1 MCNAIEQGY
10 RMYSAVSRKSE
21 SAPWWIW
28 LDQEY
33 CSAHEKDAMTCYF
46 PSSEEPLSSKC
57 DQYDNEIKRMKYMTN
72 FSVKNPRK
80 YRCNLVQHNMTEKQ
94 RDDYRA
100 SATEYLF
107 SDLNPLVLQE
117 AQRQIGIIFG
127 ALPNAMTPPNLI
139 TVHIRWGD
147 KFEEMDLPKI
157 EEYIEAIETLV
168 KENPKQLR
176 KAVHI
181 YLATEDPKAYE
192 EFLKAIPKHWKVY
205 PDITLQEI
213 NSFRPVKYNGASH
226 ATRNTRGRAGLVAL
240 GSLLVAMEANFF
252 VLTTKSNWSTLMNHL
267 RRTIVNPQCEN
278 CTSVI
283 DLRPGVW

>member
-10 RMYSAVSRKSE
+10 RMHSAVNLNSV
-21 SAPWWIW
+21 SAPWWLW

-33 CSAHEKDAMTCYF
+33 CSAHEKDPMTCYF

-57 DQYDNEIKRMKYMTN
+57 DNGINRMNNMTN
-72 FSVKNPRK
+72 IAVKDPRK
-80 YRCNLVQHNMTEKQ
+80 YRCNLVQHNMTRRE
-94 RDDYRA
+94 RDEYRA

-117 AQRQIGIIFG
+117 ARRQIGIIFG
-127 ALPNAMTPPNLI
+127 DLPDAVAPPNLI

-147 KFEEMDLPKI
+147 KFWEMDLPKI
-157 EEYIEAIETLV
+157 EEYMEAIETLV
-168 KENPKQLR
+168 KENPKQL
-176 KAVHI
+176 KESVHI

-192 EFLKAIPKHWKVY
+192 EFLKAAPKHWKVY

-213 NSFRPVKYNGASH
+213 NSFRPVKGNRASH

-240 GSLLVAMEANFF
+240 GSLLVAMEADYY

-267 RRTIVNPQCEN
+267 RRTIVNPQCGN
-278 CTSVI
+278 CTAVI
-283 DLRPGVW
+283 DLRPDVW